1 MSALTSFVRT
11 LDDLSKDDVGIAGGK
26 GANLGEMRKAGFP
39 VPDGFVVTTEAFE
52 LFARGNDLEKKI
64 GWLLAK
70 IDEKNPK
77 KLETYTS
84 MIRLIIES
92 SRIPKAIVEEVLAAY
107 DQVCKKAGKRVPVA
121 VRSSATAEDSR
132 NASFAGQ
139 QATFLN
145 VSKNDEIIASVKRC
159 WASTY

>member
-1 MSALTSFVRT
+1 MSRRSSLVLS
-11 LDDLSKDDVGIAGGK
+11 LDDLSKEEVGIAGGK

-52 LFARGNDLEKKI
+52 LFARENDLEKKV

-70 IDEKNPK
+70 IDANNPK

-92 SRIPKAIVEEVLAAY
+92 SRIPKAIVKEDLAAY
-107 DQVCKKAGKRVPVA
+107 DQVCKKAWKRIPDDEL
-121 VRSSATAEDSR
+121 SSTMSED
-132 NASFAGQ
+132 
-139 QATFLN
+139 
-145 VSKNDEIIASVKRC
+145 
-159 WASTY
+159 